1 MSGFYEREQRSD
13 DVAYRLL
20 REEVEKEKEK
30 NKDTEA
36 GGVKETETETN
47 EEPKKKKTLKETLE
61 EFQPQIMIFNVLT
74 PDRKSPKLKGDH
86 AVRIV
91 TLKQMVEDSVDD
103 IVGKLKLKSQ
113 LQSDREHRLEGVTF
127 PGYDKTP
134 DYLKNAIDKIVDDNK
149 IDLQFDKV
157 EKEIERTRGD
167 DGKLTGKFIDLT
179 NFIGVFKAAIIEKQ
193 KEDGV
198 SNFADDDEDG
208 NALTQF
214 MNWAFGS
221 IKNKSDEEEPG
232 VVVNMALP
240 KMRTPRR
247 NNNNSQKMVSE
258 AIEQLQKQE
267 QGAIEQEQ
275 EQGQVEESAQE
286 EIEDLQEEPV
296 QEEIEPSQEV
306 IEDLQEV
313 EDTKATRDMA
323 RKDAGGFFSRLF

>member
-91 TLKQMVEDSVDD
+91 TLKQMLEDSVDD

-113 LQSDREHRLEGVTF
+113 LQSTREHRLEGVTF
-127 PGYDKTP
+127 PGYDETP
-134 DYLKNAIDKIVDDNK
+134 DYLKKAIDKIVDDDNNL
-149 IDLQFDKV
+149 DLQFDKE
-157 EKEIERTRGD
+157 EKEIERARGD
-167 DGKLTGKFIDLT
+167 DGKLTGDVIELT
-179 NFIGVFKAAIIEKQ
+179 NFITVFKAALIEKQ
-193 KEDGV
+193 EEAGV
-198 SNFADDDEDG
+198 SNFADDDDED
-208 NALTQF
+208 ALTQF

-221 IKNKSDEEEPG
+221 AKTKSDEEP

-247 NNNNSQKMVSE
+247 NNNHNSAKMGAVSE
-258 AIEQLQKQE
+258 AIEELQQQE

-275 EQGQVEESAQE
+275 EEPPREVIEIKQE
-286 EIEDLQEEPV
+286 QEEP
-296 QEEIEPSQEV
+296 PQEV
-306 IEDLQEV
+306 IEIKQEQEEPPQEDIKQEQEV
-313 EDTKATRDMA
+313 EDTKADRKSTRLN
-323 RKDAGGFFSRLF
+323 SSH